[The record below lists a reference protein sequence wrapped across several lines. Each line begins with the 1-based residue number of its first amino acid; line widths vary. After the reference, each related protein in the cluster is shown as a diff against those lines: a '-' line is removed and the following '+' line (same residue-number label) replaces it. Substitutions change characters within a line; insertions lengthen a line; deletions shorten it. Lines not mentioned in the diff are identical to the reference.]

1 MEGMGAVGPRLI
13 PEAVLP
19 EYKVL
24 VIEDEENLLEA
35 VKYNLDREGYSAI
48 TATDGE
54 EGLECARDASPDLII
69 LDVMLPKLDG
79 LEVCRILRRET
90 NVPILML
97 TAKGEEV
104 DRVVGLELGA
114 DDYVTKPF
122 SMRELLARV
131 RAMLRRSGMASEAA
145 PAANATLLKA
155 GDIEI
160 DLTGHIARIGG
171 TPLDLKPREF
181 DLLALLVSNKG
192 RAFTRDQIL
201 ERLWGY
207 DYIGDSRT
215 VDVHIRW
222 LREKIEAYPGSPRR
236 IITIRGVGYRFE
248 V

>member
-1 MEGMGAVGPRLI
+1 M
-13 PEAVLP
+13 P

-131 RAMLRRSGMASEAA
+131 RAMLRRSGMTSEAA
-145 PAANATLLKA
+145 PAASAALLKA

-222 LREKIEAYPGSPRR
+222 LREKIEAAPGSPRR